1 MPCMDVAI
9 CVIMVSMMW
18 LWIVA
23 TVVAFYI
30 KGLCGFANTLV
41 FDSILGFGASNVEI
55 APVEL
60 ILSYPANIVLTWQNR
75 DKLKKHIFV
84 PIMLMV
90 LGGSVVG
97 AFLLKSLD
105 VKLLKMIFGIVVT
118 LVGADMLR
126 KEYARTSKQSPR
138 WVLAIMG
145 IASGLLCGL
154 FGVGVLVAAYVSEIT
169 ETASEFKAN
178 LSIVFIAENTVRIIT
193 YVALGVITFTTIKHV
208 LILIPF
214 MLLGLFAGML
224 SAKVLD
230 EKLVKKLVIVLLII
244 SGVVL
249 FIKNM

>member
-1 MPCMDVAI
+1 ML
-9 CVIMVSMMW
+9 
-18 LWIVA
+18 LWIAA
-23 TVVAFYI
+23 TLVAFYI

-41 FDSILGFGASNVEI
+41 FDAILGFGVSNVEI
-55 APVEL
+55 TPVEL
-60 ILSYPANIVLTWQNR
+60 VLGYPTNVILTWQNR
-75 DKLKKHIFV
+75 DELKKHIFV

-90 LGGSVVG
+90 LGGSIVG

-105 VKLLKMIFGIVVT
+105 VRLLKMIFGVVVT
-118 LVGADMLR
+118 LVGVDMLR
-126 KEYARTSKQSPR
+126 KEYTRKSNQSPR

-145 IASGLLCGL
+145 ILSGLLCGL

-193 YVALGVITFTTIKHV
+193 YIILGVITIGTIKQV
-208 LILIPF
+208 IILVPF
-214 MLLGLFAGML
+214 MLAGLFAGIF